1 MRIAVFV
8 ENRNGVNLASE
19 IMRAEGAD
27 AHSFHLVT
35 ADRDGNIAGWIAEE
49 AAARF
54 DGLTAR
60 NLFTVDEA
68 LSDAEFLEE
77 LGHRIRAFA
86 DEEDIDRLVFF
97 NDQSQRGRRVA
108 GTLGRSL
115 PLVLVQDGH
124 LDFHFKRTDAG
135 LHDQNWYYG
144 SSGPAAVCV
153 WGPATAHHLLFRS
166 ADADAPVHITG
177 ALGHSDDPALL
188 RAARSTTHRHAK
200 DPGEP
205 LRIVVLDQPLGDQRK
220 LSRGQHREQLT
231 ELCAA
236 LAEFG
241 QVEIKPHPSTL
252 DGHLTW
258 LRALPDVTVLDEK
271 ALLDAEALDGY
282 DLAVTFFSTTYLQTL
297 RAGTPL
303 ILFSPPPLNIVFPTV
318 NHPLL
323 RNVGTVG
330 ELVDVVAD
338 LQRSG
343 KFAANVHGEPVE
355 HFIAFQDDVAQ
366 RVLRLVERATVP
378 AEPPAP
384 RWTAGEDDGHAGLS
398 RAERALRAVQG
409 RMDRP
414 RSLAVLGLGFSYVT
428 GVAIPVLT
436 YTQALLAQ
444 SPVDVRYF
452 DLGAYSRAED
462 VMADLEG
469 AEVVLVNSLAPF
481 WRSPLAN
488 ELVQALRDAGKSV
501 VLYAHE
507 TEYVMNFEGGQ
518 HTLRHQEMLTLLPKL
533 KVLCVSTAQADMF
546 RQLGVSDPV
555 VVYNT
560 VPRDTHRARA
570 RRTPGERPRIVMVGS
585 MQDRKGLDLFSRV
598 AELAYAQ
605 GLPWRFA
612 WIGHK
617 TWRINASTLLS
628 DRVEWMGALSRD
640 RVREELAASDVFFLS
655 SVDDPMPLSVVEAV
669 QQRLRTV
676 TYHRVGSRE
685 VLEGVPG
692 YRSFAEYTPE
702 AALDALRRVLDE
714 EVSETEYRDVE
725 ELFDIP
731 AFTARMTTALGL
743 PGPGESRRR
752 PVADGGSRDVPGT
765 GAGTTA
771 DGVSD
776 GTGATDGT
784 AGTGGTAFGV
794 SEGGD
799 GTGDG
804 VPDGAQSPNA
814 RFAAVLAR
822 HGKYLTEDFTRHFEA
837 GKHDDALRVG
847 TEILR
852 RRQPVD
858 VLIGMAEIR
867 ARRGEVKEA
876 CRLLSAAAIAGGE
889 RARVWTE
896 VARVANLLGTRGRS
910 IRQLARREAVR
921 VQLGNRSA
929 RLLKSD

>member
-19 IMRAEGAD
+19 IMRARKAET
-27 AHSFHLVT
+27 HSFHLVT
-35 ADRDGNIAGWIAEE
+35 ADRDGHVAEWIEQE

-54 DGLTAR
+54 DGLAVR
-60 NLFTVDEA
+60 NLFAVDEA
-68 LSDAEFLEE
+68 LSNEEFLEE
-77 LGHRIRAFA
+77 LGRRIRAFA
-86 DEEDIDRLVFF
+86 EEEGIDRLVFF

-108 GTLGRSL
+108 QALRRSV
-115 PLVLVQDGH
+115 PLILVQDGH
-124 LDFHFKRTDAG
+124 LDFHFKKTDTG
-135 LHDQNWYYG
+135 LRDQNWYYG
-144 SSGPAAVCV
+144 SSSLAAVCV
-153 WGPATAHHLLFRS
+153 WGPATAHHLMFRT
-166 ADADAPVHITG
+166 ADADPPVHITG
-177 ALGHSDDPALL
+177 ALSHSDDPALL

-200 DPGEP
+200 RPGDA
-205 LRIVVLDQPLGDQRK
+205 LRIVILDQPLSDQRK
-220 LSRGQHREQLT
+220 LSKGDHRTQLT

-241 QVEIKPHPSTL
+241 EVEIKPHPSTL
-252 DGHLTW
+252 EGHLTW
-258 LRALPDVTVLDEK
+258 LRTLPDVTVLEET

-282 DLAVTFFSTTYLQTL
+282 DLAITFFSTTYLQTL

-303 ILFSPPPLNIVFPTV
+303 ILFSPPPLNIVFPTI

-343 KFAANVHGEPVE
+343 KFVANAHGEPVE
-355 HFIAFQDDVAQ
+355 HFITFNDDVAEDVM
-366 RVLRLVERATVP
+366 RHIAEASVP
-378 AEPPAP
+378 AERP
-384 RWTAGEDDGHAGLS
+384 AGERPETPADGTAAVPLP
-398 RAERALRAVQG
+398 RAERALRAVQQ
-409 RMDRP
+409 RQRRP

-452 DLGAYSRAED
+452 DLGVYTRAED
-462 VMADLEG
+462 VLADLEG
-469 AEVVLVNSLAPF
+469 AEVVLINSLAPF

-488 ELVQALRDAGKSV
+488 DLVEALHAVGRSV

-518 HTLRHQEMLTLLPKL
+518 HALRHAEMLKVLPKM

-546 RQLGVSDPV
+546 RQLGVNDPV

-560 VPRDTHRARA
+560 VPRDTHRDRA
-570 RRTPGERPRIVMVGS
+570 RRTPGAEPRIVMVGS

-598 AELAYAQ
+598 AELAHAQ

-617 TWRINASTLLS
+617 TWRIGASTLLS

-702 AALDALRRVLDE
+702 AAFEALRGVLAE
-714 EVSETEYRDVE
+714 EVSEEEYQDVE

-731 AFTARMTTALGL
+731 AFTARMTAALGL
-743 PGPGESRRR
+743 PGPGEDGR
-752 PVADGGSRDVPGT
+752 PAVAVDSALSEDDNERAEDGLLADSDAAGSD
-765 GAGTTA
+765 
-771 DGVSD
+771 
-776 GTGATDGT
+776 
-784 AGTGGTAFGV
+784 
-794 SEGGD
+794 SES
-799 GTGDG
+799 
-804 VPDGAQSPNA
+804 AR
-814 RFAAVLAR
+814 RFAAVLSR
-822 HGKYLTEDFTRHFEA
+822 HGRYLAEDFTRHFRA
-837 GKHDDALRVG
+837 GKHEEALRVG

-867 ARRGEVKEA
+867 ARRGNVKDA
-876 CRLLSAAAIAGGE
+876 CQLLSAAAIAGGD
-889 RARVWTE
+889 RARVWSE
-896 VARVANLLGTRGRS
+896 VARVAGLLGARGRA
-910 IRQLARREAVR
+910 IRQLARKESIRIE
-921 VQLGNRSA
+921 LGNRSA

>member
-1 MRIAVFV
+1 MRIAVFA
-8 ENRNGVNLASE
+8 ENRNGVGLAAE
-19 IMRAEGAD
+19 IMRAPGAE

-35 ADRDGNIAGWIAEE
+35 ADRDGDVAGWIEEE
-49 AAARF
+49 AAARL
-54 DGLTAR
+54 DGLAVR
-60 NLFTVDEA
+60 NLFVVDEP

-77 LGHRIRAFA
+77 LGHRIRAFV
-86 DEEDIDRLVFF
+86 EEEGIDRLVFF

-108 GTLGRSL
+108 GALGRTL

-124 LDFHFKRTDAG
+124 LDFRFKRTDAG

-144 SSGPAAVCV
+144 SSRPAAVCV
-153 WGPATAHHLLFRS
+153 WGPATAQHLLFRS
-166 ADADAPVHITG
+166 ADADVPVHLTG
-177 ALGHSDDPALL
+177 ALGHSDDPVLL

-205 LRIVVLDQPLGDQRK
+205 LRMVVLDQPLGDQKK
-220 LSRGQHREQLT
+220 LSRADHRAQLT
-231 ELCAA
+231 ELCAE
-236 LAEFG
+236 LARFG
-241 QVEIKPHPSTL
+241 SVEIKPHPSTL
-252 DGHLTW
+252 RGHLDW
-258 LRALPDVTVLDEK
+258 LHTLPDVTVLDEK

-330 ELVDVVAD
+330 ELTDVVAD

-355 HFIAFQDDVAQ
+355 HFIGFHEDVPE
-366 RVLRLVERATVP
+366 RVLTIVEEAAVP
-378 AEPPAP
+378 AERPAP
-384 RWTAGEDDGHAGLS
+384 RWTSAEEDEDTLP
-398 RAERALRAVQG
+398 RAERALRDVRR
-409 RMDRP
+409 RMERP

-452 DLGAYSRAED
+452 DLGAYTRAED
-462 VMADLEG
+462 VMGDLADV
-469 AEVVLVNSLAPF
+469 EVVLVNSLAPF
-481 WRSPLAN
+481 WRSPLAG
-488 ELVQALRDAGKSV
+488 ELVRALKDAGKSV
-501 VLYAHE
+501 ALYAHE
-507 TEYVMNFEGGQ
+507 TEYVMNFEGGE
-518 HTLRHQEMLTLLPKL
+518 HTLRHQELLALLPGL

-546 RQLGVSDPV
+546 RQLGVIDPV

-560 VPRDTHRARA
+560 VPRDTHRERA

-605 GLPWRFA
+605 GLPWRFT

-617 TWRINASTLLS
+617 TWRIGTSTLLS

-702 AALDALRRVLDE
+702 AALEALRRVLDE
-714 EVSETEYRDVE
+714 EISESQYQDVE

-731 AFTARMTTALGL
+731 GFTARMTTALGL
-743 PGPGESRRR
+743 PGPGDEAHR
-752 PVADGGSRDVPGT
+752 DGEPE
-765 GAGTTA
+765 
-771 DGVSD
+771 
-776 GTGATDGT
+776 
-784 AGTGGTAFGV
+784 
-794 SEGGD
+794 EGGE
-799 GTGDG
+799 
-804 VPDGAQSPNA
+804 SP
-814 RFAAVLAR
+814 FAALLAR
-822 HGKYLTEDFTRHFEA
+822 RGSFLAEDFTRHFQA
-837 GKHDDALRVG
+837 GRHDDALRVG

-858 VLIGMAEIR
+858 VLVGMAEIR
-867 ARRGEVKEA
+867 ARRNQPAEA
-876 CRLLSAAAIAGGE
+876 CRLLAAAAIAGGD
-889 RARVWTE
+889 RGRVWAE
-896 VARVANLLGTRGRS
+896 VARVANLLGARGRA
-910 IRQLARREAVR
+910 IRQLARKESVR
-921 VQLGNRSA
+921 IQLGNRSS
-929 RLLKSD
+929 RLLKSE

>member
-8 ENRNGVNLASE
+8 ENRNGVGLAAE
-19 IMRAEGAD
+19 IMRAPGAD

-35 ADRDGNIAGWIAEE
+35 ADRDGHVAGWIEEE
-49 AAARF
+49 AATRF
-54 DGLTAR
+54 DGLAAR
-60 NLFTVDEA
+60 NLFTVDEP
-68 LSDAEFLEE
+68 LSEAEFLEE
-77 LGHRIRAFA
+77 LGHRLCAFT
-86 DEEDIDRLVFF
+86 ERERIDRLVFF

-108 GTLGRSL
+108 GALGRTV
-115 PLVLVQDGH
+115 PLILVQDGH
-124 LDFHFKRTDAG
+124 LDFRFKKTDAG

-144 SSGPAAVCV
+144 SSSPAAVCV
-153 WGPATAHHLLFRS
+153 WGPATARHLTFRT
-166 ADADAPVHITG
+166 ADADPPVHITG

-205 LRIVVLDQPLGDQRK
+205 LRVVVLDQPLGDQRK
-220 LSRGQHREQLT
+220 LSRAQHREQLT
-231 ELCAA
+231 DLCAA
-236 LAEFG
+236 LVEFG
-241 QVEIKPHPSTL
+241 EVEIKPHPSTL
-252 DGHLTW
+252 DGHLSW
-258 LRALPDVTVLDEK
+258 LRKLPGVTVLDEK

-303 ILFSPPPLNIVFPTV
+303 ILFSPPPLNIVFPTI

-343 KFAANVHGEPVE
+343 KFVANVHGEPVE
-355 HFIAFQDDVAQ
+355 HFIAFHDDVAE

-378 AEPPAP
+378 EEPPAP
-384 RWTAGEDDGHAGLS
+384 RWAATGDERDGLS
-398 RAERALRAVQG
+398 RAERALRAVQ
-409 RMDRP
+409 RRVDRP

-462 VMADLEG
+462 VMADLAG

-488 ELVQALRDAGKSV
+488 ELVQALRDTGKSV

-518 HTLRHQEMLTLLPKL
+518 HTLRHQEMLALLPKL

-570 RRTPGERPRIVMVGS
+570 RRAPGERPRIVMVGS

-598 AELAYAQ
+598 AELAYVQ

-617 TWRINASTLLS
+617 TWRIGSSTLLS

-714 EVSETEYRDVE
+714 EVSEAQYQDVE

-743 PGPGESRRR
+743 PGPHESRR
-752 PVADGGSRDVPGT
+752 PAGDDVPESAEEEPG
-765 GAGTTA
+765 
-771 DGVSD
+771 DGP
-776 GTGATDGT
+776 T
-784 AGTGGTAFGV
+784 AGARSAG
-794 SEGGD
+794 
-799 GTGDG
+799 
-804 VPDGAQSPNA
+804 A
-814 RFAAVLAR
+814 RFSAVLSR
-822 HGKYLTEDFTRHFEA
+822 HGKYLIADFDRHLSQ
-837 GKHDDALRVG
+837 GKDDDALRVG

-858 VLIGMAEIR
+858 VIVGMAEIR
-867 ARRGEVKEA
+867 ARRGDVEEA
-876 CRLLSAAAIAGGE
+876 CRLLSAAAIAGGD
-889 RARVWTE
+889 RARVWSE
-896 VARVANLLGTRGRS
+896 VARVATLLGTRGRS
-910 IRQLARREAVR
+910 IRQLARKEAVR
-921 VQLGNRSA
+921 IQFGNRSA
-929 RLLKSD
+929 RLLKSE

>member
-19 IMRAEGAD
+19 IMRARKAET
-27 AHSFHLVT
+27 HSFHLVT
-35 ADRDGNIAGWIAEE
+35 ADRDGHVAEWIEQE

-54 DGLTAR
+54 DDLAVR
-60 NLFTVDEA
+60 NLFAVDEA
-68 LSDAEFLEE
+68 LSNEEFLEE
-77 LGHRIRAFA
+77 LGRRIRAFA
-86 DEEDIDRLVFF
+86 EDEGIDRLVFF

-108 GTLGRSL
+108 QALRRSV
-115 PLVLVQDGH
+115 PLILVQDGH

-135 LHDQNWYYG
+135 LRDQNWYYG
-144 SSGPAAVCV
+144 SSSPAAVCV
-153 WGPATAHHLLFRS
+153 WGPATAHHLMFRT
-166 ADADAPVHITG
+166 ADANPPVHITG
-177 ALGHSDDPALL
+177 ALSHSDDPALL
-188 RAARSTTHRHAK
+188 RATRSTTHRHAK
-200 DPGEP
+200 RPGEA
-205 LRIVVLDQPLGDQRK
+205 LRIVVLDQPLSDQRK
-220 LSRGQHREQLT
+220 LSKGDHRKQLT

-241 QVEIKPHPSTL
+241 EVEIKPHPSTL
-252 DGHLTW
+252 EGHLTW
-258 LRALPDVTVLDEK
+258 LRTLPNVTVLEET

-282 DLAVTFFSTTYLQTL
+282 DLAITFFSTTYLQTL

-303 ILFSPPPLNIVFPTV
+303 VLFSPPPLNIVFPTI

-330 ELVDVVAD
+330 ELVDVIAD

-343 KFAANVHGEPVE
+343 KFIANAHGEPVE
-355 HFIAFQDDVAQ
+355 HFLTFNDDVAE
-366 RVLRLVERATVP
+366 RVMRHIEEAAVPGERAVGELPGTAADGIAAVP
-378 AEPPAP
+378 
-384 RWTAGEDDGHAGLS
+384 LS
-398 RAERALRAVQG
+398 RAERALRAVQQ
-409 RMDRP
+409 RQRRP

-436 YTQALLAQ
+436 YTQSLLAQ

-452 DLGAYSRAED
+452 DLGVYTRAED
-462 VMADLEG
+462 VLSDLEG
-469 AEVVLVNSLAPF
+469 AEVVLINSLAPF

-488 ELVQALRDAGKSV
+488 DLVEALHAVGRSV

-507 TEYVMNFEGGQ
+507 TEYVMNFEGEQ
-518 HTLRHQEMLTLLPKL
+518 HALRHAEMLKVLPKM

-546 RQLGVSDPV
+546 RQLGVNDPV
-555 VVYNT
+555 VIYNT
-560 VPRDTHRARA
+560 VPQDTHRARA
-570 RRTPGERPRIVMVGS
+570 RRTPGAEPRIVMVGS

-598 AELAYAQ
+598 AELAHAQ

-617 TWRINASTLLS
+617 TWRISPSTLVS

-692 YRSFAEYTPE
+692 YRSFGEYTPE
-702 AALDALRRVLDE
+702 AAFEALRGVLAE
-714 EVSETEYRDVE
+714 EVSEEEYQDVE

-731 AFTARMTTALGL
+731 AFTARMTAALGL
-743 PGPGESRRR
+743 PGPGEDVRLALDSALSEDEDDRGEEGLF
-752 PVADGGSRDVPGT
+752 ADS
-765 GAGTTA
+765 GAEG
-771 DGVSD
+771 DD
-776 GTGATDGT
+776 
-784 AGTGGTAFGV
+784 
-794 SEGGD
+794 SES
-799 GTGDG
+799 
-804 VPDGAQSPNA
+804 AR
-814 RFAAVLAR
+814 RFAAVLSR
-822 HGKYLTEDFTRHFEA
+822 HGRYLAEDFTRHFKA
-837 GKHDDALRVG
+837 GKHDEALRVG

-858 VLIGMAEIR
+858 VLMGMAEIR
-867 ARRGEVKEA
+867 AQRGDVKEA
-876 CRLLSAAAIAGGE
+876 CRLLSAAAIAGGD
-889 RARVWTE
+889 RARVWSE
-896 VARVANLLGTRGRS
+896 VARVAALLGTRGRA
-910 IRQLARREAVR
+910 IRQLARKESIRIE
-921 VQLGNRSA
+921 LGNRSA

>member
-1 MRIAVFV
+1 M
-8 ENRNGVNLASE
+8 
-19 IMRAEGAD
+19 
-27 AHSFHLVT
+27 
-35 ADRDGNIAGWIAEE
+35 
-49 AAARF
+49 
-54 DGLTAR
+54 
-60 NLFTVDEA
+60 
-68 LSDAEFLEE
+68 
-77 LGHRIRAFA
+77 
-86 DEEDIDRLVFF
+86 
-97 NDQSQRGRRVA
+97 
-108 GTLGRSL
+108 
-115 PLVLVQDGH
+115 
-124 LDFHFKRTDAG
+124 
-135 LHDQNWYYG
+135 
-144 SSGPAAVCV
+144 
-153 WGPATAHHLLFRS
+153 
-166 ADADAPVHITG
+166 
-177 ALGHSDDPALL
+177 
-188 RAARSTTHRHAK
+188 
-200 DPGEP
+200 
-205 LRIVVLDQPLGDQRK
+205 
-220 LSRGQHREQLT
+220 
-231 ELCAA
+231 
-236 LAEFG
+236 
-241 QVEIKPHPSTL
+241 
-252 DGHLTW
+252 
-258 LRALPDVTVLDEK
+258 
-271 ALLDAEALDGY
+271 
-282 DLAVTFFSTTYLQTL
+282 
-297 RAGTPL
+297 
-303 ILFSPPPLNIVFPTV
+303 
-318 NHPLL
+318 
-323 RNVGTVG
+323 GTVG

-343 KFAANVHGEPVE
+343 KFPANVHGEPVE
-355 HFIAFQDDVAQ
+355 HFIAFQDDVPE
-366 RVLRLVERATVP
+366 RVLRLVEQASVP

-384 RWTAGEDDGHAGLS
+384 RWASPDDDGRAGLS
-398 RAERALRAVQG
+398 RAERALRAVRG

-462 VMADLEG
+462 VLADLAG

-481 WRSPLAN
+481 WRSALAN
-488 ELVQALRDAGKSV
+488 ELVQALQDQGKSV

-518 HTLRHQEMLTLLPKL
+518 HTLRHQEMLSLMPRL

-598 AELAYAQ
+598 AELAYGQ

-617 TWRINASTLLS
+617 TWRIGASTLLS

-692 YRSFAEYTPE
+692 YRSFSEYTPD

-714 EVSETEYRDVE
+714 EVSETGYSDVE

-731 AFTARMTTALGL
+731 AFSARMTTALGL
-743 PGPGESRRR
+743 PGPGE
-752 PVADGGSRDVPGT
+752 PVRHRDTDDGSEADGESPDV
-765 GAGTTA
+765 
-771 DGVSD
+771 DGW
-776 GTGATDGT
+776 
-784 AGTGGTAFGV
+784 
-794 SEGGD
+794 
-799 GTGDG
+799 
-804 VPDGAQSPNA
+804 PNA
-814 RFAAVLAR
+814 RFSAVLAR
-822 HGKYLTEDFTRHFEA
+822 HGKYLAEDFTRHFDA
-837 GKHDDALRVG
+837 GRHDDALRVG

-867 ARRGEVKEA
+867 ARRGESEEA
-876 CRLLSAAAIAGGE
+876 CRLLSAAAIAGGD

-896 VARVANLLGTRGRS
+896 VARVANLLGPRGRS
-910 IRQLARREAVR
+910 IRQLARKEAVR
-921 VQLGNRSA
+921 VQLGNHSA

>member
-8 ENRNGVNLASE
+8 ENRNGVGLAAS
-19 IMRAEGAD
+19 IMRAPGAE
-27 AHSFHLVT
+27 AHSFHLIT
-35 ADRDGNIAGWIAEE
+35 ADRDGNVAGWIEQEAE
-49 AAARF
+49 ARF
-54 DGLTAR
+54 DDLTVR

-68 LSDAEFLEE
+68 LSGDEFLEE
-77 LGHRIRAFA
+77 VGHRVRAFT
-86 DEEDIDRLVFF
+86 DEERIDRLVFF

-108 GTLGRSL
+108 QTLRRAL

-124 LDFHFKRTDAG
+124 LDFRFKKTETGPR
-135 LHDQNWYYG
+135 DQNWYYG
-144 SSGPAAVCV
+144 ASAPAAICV
-153 WGPATAHHLLFRS
+153 WGPATRQHLMFRS
-166 ADADAPVHITG
+166 ADADPRVHITG
-177 ALGHSDDPALL
+177 ALGHSDDPTLL
-188 RAARSTTHRHAK
+188 RAARSSTHRHGK
-200 DPGEP
+200 SPGEP
-205 LRIVVLDQPLGDQRK
+205 LRIVILDQPLSDQRK
-220 LSRGQHREQLT
+220 LPRGDHRKQLS

-252 DGHLTW
+252 DGHLGW
-258 LRALPDVTVLDEK
+258 LRSLPDVTVLDEGT
-271 ALLDAEALDGY
+271 LLEAEALDGY
-282 DLAVTFFSTTYLQTL
+282 DLAITFFSTTYLQTL

-303 ILFSPPPLNIVFPTV
+303 VLFSPPPLNIVFPTI

-338 LQRSG
+338 LHRSG
-343 KFAANVHGEPVE
+343 KFVANAHGEPLE
-355 HFIAFQDDVAQ
+355 HFLTFHEDVAA
-366 RVLRLVERATVP
+366 RTLRHVEEAAVP

-384 RWTAGEDDGHAGLS
+384 RRTAPANAAAGTEPADTEPAGTEPAGTEPADIAPETGS
-398 RAERALRAVQG
+398 RAARALRDIERRA
-409 RMDRP
+409 DRP

-444 SPVDVRYF
+444 SPVDVRYY
-452 DLGAYSRAED
+452 DLGVYSRAED
-462 VMADLEG
+462 VLADLES

-488 ELVQALRDAGKSV
+488 DLVNALLTAGRSV

-518 HTLRHQEMLTLLPKL
+518 HTLRHAEMLELLPKL

-546 RQLGVSDPV
+546 RQLGVADPV

-560 VPRDTHRARA
+560 VPRDAHRARA

-598 AELAYAQ
+598 AELAHTQ
-605 GLPWRFA
+605 GLPWRFS

-617 TWRINASTLLS
+617 TWRIGSSTLLS
-628 DRVEWMGALSRD
+628 DRVDWMGALSRG
-640 RVREELAASDVFFLS
+640 RVREELADSDVFFLS

-692 YRSFAEYTPE
+692 YRSFAAYTPE

-714 EVSETEYRDVE
+714 EVSEEGYQDVE

-731 AFTARMTTALGL
+731 AFTTRMTTALGL
-743 PGPGESRRR
+743 PGPELR
-752 PVADGGSRDVPGT
+752 
-765 GAGTTA
+765 
-771 DGVSD
+771 VS
-776 GTGATDGT
+776 A
-784 AGTGGTAFGV
+784 AEHPARAA
-794 SEGGD
+794 EQ
-799 GTGDG
+799 
-804 VPDGAQSPNA
+804 PDGADEPP
-814 RFAAVLAR
+814 FPAVLSR
-822 HGKYLTEDFTRHFEA
+822 HGRYLAEDFTRHFKA
-837 GKHDDALRVG
+837 GRHQDALRVG
-847 TEILR
+847 EEILR

-867 ARRGEVKEA
+867 ARQGESEKA
-876 CRLLSAAAIAGGE
+876 CRLLAAAAVAGGD
-889 RARVWTE
+889 RGRVWSE
-896 VARVANLLGTRGRS
+896 VARVAPLLGARGKA
-910 IRQLARREAVR
+910 IRQLARRESLRIGV
-921 VQLGNRSA
+921 GNRSA
-929 RLLKSD
+929 RLLKAD

>member
-8 ENRNGVNLASE
+8 ENRNGVHLASR
-19 IMRAEGAD
+19 IMRASQAGD
-27 AHSFHLVT
+27 HSFHLVT
-35 ADRDGNIAGWIAEE
+35 ADRDGNVAGWIEE
-49 AAARF
+49 ETAARL
-54 DGLTAR
+54 DGLAVR

-68 LSDAEFLEE
+68 LSEAEFLEE
-77 LGHRIRAFA
+77 LGARLRLFT
-86 DEEDIDRLVFF
+86 EQEGIDRLVLF

-108 GTLGRSL
+108 GALGASL

-124 LDFHFKRTDAG
+124 LDFHFKETGPG

-144 SSGPAAVCV
+144 SSSVAAVCV
-153 WGPATAHHLLFRS
+153 WGPATAQHLMFRS
-166 ADADAPVHITG
+166 ADSAVPVHITG
-177 ALGHSDDPALL
+177 GLGHSDDPALL
-188 RAARSTTHRHAK
+188 RAARSTTHRHGKEA
-200 DPGEP
+200 GAP
-205 LRIVVLDQPLGDQRK
+205 LRIVVLDQPLSDQRK
-220 LSRGQHREQLT
+220 LSRADHREQLAD
-231 ELCAA
+231 LCAA
-236 LAEFG
+236 LTQFG
-241 QVEIKPHPSTL
+241 EVEIKPHPSTL
-252 DGHLTW
+252 DGHLGW
-258 LRALPDVTVLDEK
+258 LRTLPDVTVLDEK

-323 RNVGTVG
+323 RNVGSVG
-330 ELVDVVAD
+330 ELADVTAD
-338 LQRSG
+338 LRRSG

-355 HFIAFQDDVAQ
+355 HFLAFHEDVAE
-366 RVLRLVERATVP
+366 RVLRVVQEAGVPGERRARQ
-378 AEPPAP
+378 ASAP
-384 RWTAGEDDGHAGLS
+384 REEPGGELS
-398 RAERALRAVQG
+398 RADRALQAIQRQVE
-409 RMDRP
+409 RP

-436 YTQALLAQ
+436 YTQALLSQ

-452 DLGAYSRAED
+452 DLGAYTRSTD
-462 VMADLEG
+462 VLADLG
-469 AEVVLVNSLAPF
+469 DAEVVLVNSLAPF

-488 ELVQALRDAGKSV
+488 ELVQALLDTGRAV
-501 VLYAHE
+501 ALYAHE
-507 TEYVMNFEGGQ
+507 TEYVMNFEGGE
-518 HTLRHQEMLTLLPKL
+518 HTLRHQEMLSLLPRL

-546 RQLGVSDPV
+546 RQLGVGEPV

-560 VPRDTHRARA
+560 VPRDTHRPLA
-570 RRTPGERPRIVMVGS
+570 RRVPDGAPRIVMVGS

-598 AELAYAQ
+598 AELAHTQ

-612 WIGHK
+612 WIGHR
-617 TWRINASTLLS
+617 TWRIKSTTLLS

-640 RVREELAASDVFFLS
+640 RVRDELAASDVFFLS

-692 YRSFAEYTPE
+692 YRSFAEYTPQ
-702 AALDALRRVLDE
+702 AALEALRRALDE
-714 EVSETEYRDVE
+714 EVSEKDYRDVE

-743 PGPGESRRR
+743 PGPDDRTPRDTAVTTGNDEEYEEGETGG
-752 PVADGGSRDVPGT
+752 PDEFPAADGGS
-765 GAGTTA
+765 
-771 DGVSD
+771 
-776 GTGATDGT
+776 
-784 AGTGGTAFGV
+784 
-794 SEGGD
+794 
-799 GTGDG
+799 
-804 VPDGAQSPNA
+804 SPA
-814 RFAAVLAR
+814 RFSAVLSR
-822 HGKYLTEDFTRHFEA
+822 NGKFLAEDFTRHFEA
-837 GKHDDALRVG
+837 GRFDDALRVG

-867 ARRGEVKEA
+867 ARRDDVKAA
-876 CRLLSAAAIAGGE
+876 CRLLSAAGIAGGD

-896 VARVANLLGTRGRS
+896 IARVAALMGPRGRS
-910 IRQLARREAVR
+910 IRQLARKEAVR
-921 VQLGNRSA
+921 LQLGNRSA
-929 RLLKSD
+929 RLLKSE

>member
-1 MRIAVFV
+1 
-8 ENRNGVNLASE
+8 
-19 IMRAEGAD
+19 MRAQGAD
-27 AHSFHLVT
+27 AHSFLLVT
-35 ADRDGNIAGWIAEE
+35 ADRDGNVAGWIEEE
-49 AAARF
+49 ARARF
-54 DGLTAR
+54 DDLPAH
-60 NLFTVDEA
+60 NLFTVDEP

-77 LGHRIRAFA
+77 LGRRIRAFA
-86 DEEDIDRLVFF
+86 AAEGIDRLVFF

-108 GTLGRSL
+108 ATLGRTV

-124 LDFHFKRTDAG
+124 LDFHFKKTDAG

-144 SSGPAAVCV
+144 SSSPAAVCV

-166 ADADAPVHITG
+166 ADADPPVHITG

-205 LRIVVLDQPLGDQRK
+205 LRVVVLDQPLSNQNK
-220 LSRGQHREQLT
+220 LSRDDHREQLT

-236 LAEFG
+236 LTAFG
-241 QVEIKPHPSTL
+241 EVEIKPHPSTL
-252 DGHLTW
+252 DGHLAW
-258 LRALPDVTVLDEK
+258 LRTLPDVTVLDEK
-271 ALLDAEALDGY
+271 ALLDAEGLDGY

-343 KFAANVHGEPVE
+343 KFPANVHGEPVE
-355 HFIAFQDDVAQ
+355 HFIAFQDDVPE
-366 RVLRLVERATVP
+366 RVLRLVERAAVP

-384 RWTAGEDDGHAGLS
+384 RWASADDGGRAGLT

-462 VMADLEG
+462 VLADLAG

-481 WRSPLAN
+481 WRSALAN
-488 ELVQALRDAGKSV
+488 ELVQALQDQGKSV

-518 HTLRHQEMLTLLPKL
+518 HTLRHQEMLSLLPRL

-598 AELAYAQ
+598 AELAYGQ

-617 TWRINASTLLS
+617 TWRIGASTLLS

-692 YRSFAEYTPE
+692 YRSFAEYTPD

-714 EVSETEYRDVE
+714 EISETEYADVE

-731 AFTARMTTALGL
+731 AFAARMTTALGL
-743 PGPGESRRR
+743 PGPGEPVRRAD
-752 PVADGGSRDVPGT
+752 ADGEE
-765 GAGTTA
+765 A
-771 DGVSD
+771 
-776 GTGATDGT
+776 
-784 AGTGGTAFGV
+784 
-794 SEGGD
+794 GD
-799 GTGDG
+799 G
-804 VPDGAQSPNA
+804 SPEA
-814 RFAAVLAR
+814 RFSAVLAR
-822 HGKYLTEDFTRHFEA
+822 HGRYLAEDFARHFDA
-837 GKHDDALRVG
+837 GRHDDALRVG

-858 VLIGMAEIR
+858 VLIGMAEIQ
-867 ARRGEVKEA
+867 AGRGEPEEA
-876 CRLLSAAAIAGGE
+876 CRLLSAAAIAGGD
-889 RARVWTE
+889 RARVWSE
-896 VARVANLLGTRGRS
+896 VARVANLLGPRGRS
-910 IRQLARREAVR
+910 IRQLARKEAVR
-921 VQLGNRSA
+921 VQLGNQSA

>member
-8 ENRNGVNLASE
+8 ENRNGVGLASE
-19 IMRAEGAD
+19 IMKAPGAGS
-27 AHSFHLVT
+27 HSFHLVT
-35 ADRDGNIAGWIAEE
+35 ADRDGDVAAWIEEE

-54 DGLTAR
+54 DGLAVR

-68 LSDAEFLEE
+68 FSADEFLEE
-77 LGHRIRAFA
+77 LGYRLRAFA
-86 DEEDIDRLVFF
+86 EREDIDRLVFF

-108 GTLGRSL
+108 GALGRSV

-124 LDFHFKRTDAG
+124 LDFHFKKTDAG

-144 SSGPAAVCV
+144 SSSPAAVCV
-153 WGPATAHHLLFRS
+153 WGPATANHLTFRTG
-166 ADADAPVHITG
+166 DADPPVHITG

-200 DPGEP
+200 ENGER
-205 LRIVVLDQPLGDQRK
+205 LRVVVLDQPLSNQNK
-220 LSRGQHREQLT
+220 LSRSDHRTQLT
-231 ELCAA
+231 ELCEA

-241 QVEIKPHPSTL
+241 TVEIKPHPSTL
-252 DGHLTW
+252 GGHLDW
-258 LRALPDVTVLDEK
+258 LRTLPDVTVLDEK

-303 ILFSPPPLNIVFPTV
+303 ILFSPPPLNIVFPTI

-343 KFAANVHGEPVE
+343 KFTANVHGEPVE
-355 HFIAFQDDVAQ
+355 HFISFHDDVPE
-366 RVLRLVERATVP
+366 RVLGIIEKAAVP

-384 RWTAGEDDGHAGLS
+384 RWTSAEGAHVGVS
-398 RAERALRAVQG
+398 RAERALHAVQ
-409 RMDRP
+409 RRVVRP

-444 SPVDVRYF
+444 SPVDIRYF

-462 VMADLEG
+462 VMAELEG
-469 AEVVLVNSLAPF
+469 TEVVLVNSLAPF

-488 ELVQALRDAGKSV
+488 ELVQALQEAGKSV

-518 HTLRHQEMLTLLPKL
+518 HTLRHQEMLKLLPKL
-533 KVLCVSTAQADMF
+533 KVLCVSTSQADMF
-546 RQLGVSDPV
+546 RALGVSDPV

-598 AELAYAQ
+598 AELAYTQ

-617 TWRINASTLLS
+617 TWRIGPSTLLS

-669 QQRLRTV
+669 QQRLRAV

-685 VLEGVPG
+685 VLEGVAG

-714 EVSETEYRDVE
+714 EVSETDYQDVE
-725 ELFDIP
+725 DLFDIP

-743 PGPGESRRR
+743 PGPGDSGR
-752 PVADGGSRDVPGT
+752 PMTVTDPEE
-765 GAGTTA
+765 GAGEGDTP
-771 DGVSD
+771 
-776 GTGATDGT
+776 
-784 AGTGGTAFGV
+784 AF
-794 SEGGD
+794 S
-799 GTGDG
+799 
-804 VPDGAQSPNA
+804 
-814 RFAAVLAR
+814 AVLSR
-822 HGKYLTEDFTRHFEA
+822 HGRYLAEDFARHFEK
-837 GKHDDALRVG
+837 GRHDDALRVG

-858 VLIGMAEIR
+858 ILLGMAEIR
-867 ARRGEVKEA
+867 ARRGQTGEA
-876 CRLLSAAAIAGGE
+876 CRLLSAAVLAGGE

-896 VARVANLLGTRGRS
+896 VARVAGLLGTRGRA
-910 IRQLARREAVR
+910 IRQLARKEAVR
-921 VQLGNRSA
+921 IQVGNRSA
-929 RLLKSD
+929 RLLKSE